1 MQTSPQPRGL
11 LSPDRSG
18 YAAPMSEPEIICER
32 RGAAGI
38 VTLNRPQALNAI
50 THGMVREL
58 ARALD
63 VWEADPVITRIV
75 LQGAGGKAF
84 SAGGDI
90 RALYE
95 AGKAGRHDE
104 ALAFWRDEYHLNI
117 RIKRYSKPYV
127 SLIDGIVMGGGVGV
141 SLHGAYRVAGDR
153 YRFAMPEVAIGF
165 FPDVGAT
172 YALPRLPGAAGM
184 YLALTGAR
192 VGPEDAATFGL
203 ATHVVSSE
211 AYGDLLDRL
220 VGGEDVD
227 AALAAASR
235 PAAPGPI
242 ASEQAVIDACFSA
255 ESVVAILARLDAAAA
270 SGSAFA
276 HATAA
281 DMRTKAPSSM
291 AIAFEQVRRGRNL
304 SFEEAMATEFRIV
317 SRVVREPDFY
327 EGVRAA
333 IINKDGAPRWRHGG
347 IEEVE
352 PVWVASHFEGL
363 GAQELG
369 VA

>member
-1 MQTSPQPRGL
+1 
-11 LSPDRSG
+11 
-18 YAAPMSEPEIICER
+18 MSDPEIICER
-32 RGAAGI
+32 RGAAGL

-50 THGMVREL
+50 THNMVLEL

-63 VWEADPVITRIV
+63 EWERDPDVTRVV

-95 AGKAGRHDE
+95 AGREGRHEE

-117 RIKRYSKPYV
+117 RIKRYPKPYV

-141 SLHGAYRVAGDR
+141 SLHGRYRVAGDR

-172 YALPRLPGAAGM
+172 YALPRLPGATGM

-192 VGPEDAATFGL
+192 VGPDDAGTFGL
-203 ATHVVSSE
+203 ATHVVPSE
-211 AYGDLLDRL
+211 AYPGLLDRL
-220 VGGEDVD
+220 AGREDVERV
-227 AALAAASR
+227 LAAASR
-235 PAAPGPI
+235 PALPGPV
-242 ASEQAVIDACFSA
+242 ASERAVIDACFSA
-255 ESVVAILARLDAAAA
+255 DSVAAILARLDEAAAA
-270 SGSAFA
+270 GSDFA
-276 HATAA
+276 KATAA

-291 AIAFEQVRRGRNL
+291 AIAFEQVRRGRDL

-317 SRVVREPDFY
+317 NRVVHDPDFY

-333 IINKDGAPRWRHGG
+333 IIDKDGAPRWSHEG
-347 IEEVE
+347 IANVD
-352 PVWVASHFEGL
+352 PAWVSAHFEGL

-369 VA
+369 AA